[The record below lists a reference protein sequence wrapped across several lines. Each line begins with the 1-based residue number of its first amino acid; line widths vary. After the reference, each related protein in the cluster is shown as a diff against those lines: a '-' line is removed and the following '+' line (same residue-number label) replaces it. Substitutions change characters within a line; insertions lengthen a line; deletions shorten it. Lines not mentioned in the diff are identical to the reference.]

1 MLQFESKLFRE
12 QTRDF
17 LLENMVQEKWCLWL
31 NGLKSHYSTSEEKIR
46 ETLKSKFRKC
56 VMEHSQNGTLVA
68 VNKKMV
74 FKEMKDVRT
83 LLTEIGE
90 LFLCNIQVNDEIIH
104 MSAEN
109 FMILNYRVDE
119 KSIRNINLTPTMFG
133 LHNTAQTS
141 TLSLCSEFDLSDSEE
156 EEESPVQPPA
166 SFLSADSD
174 PFGLE
179 TMATANLG
187 TDENTS
193 PFEMTQCF
201 ALVKDKMQDY
211 ILKNLKKEPTEEE
224 EEEKRDTI
232 VEQKKTDKAGRK
244 KEGKNSSKSR
254 GGKRKKTNDDEEEDV
269 AGAGKKKSR
278 KESTDEKKMKKNVGQ
293 MEMRDSDMDLLTQHL
308 DAHTVGTLKSG
319 RKLINENIPK
329 INEIFLVISKY
340 VLTLKKMLKNIPY
353 KIDDKTGEII
363 LLCGGC
369 HLHCVS
375 NWNLPGPSG
384 RPAKELCGALL

>member
-17 LLENMVQEKWCLWL
+17 LLENMVQEKWCLWM
-31 NGLKSHYSTSEEKIR
+31 NGLKSHYSTNEEKIR
-46 ETLKSKFRKC
+46 DTLKSKFRKC
-56 VMEHSQNGTLVA
+56 VMEHSQNGTLIA

-74 FKEMKDVRT
+74 FKEMKNVHT

-90 LFLCNIQVNDEIIH
+90 LFLCNIQINDEIIH

-119 KSIRNINLTPTMFG
+119 KSIKNINLTPTMFG

-141 TLSLCSEFDLSDSEE
+141 TLGLISEFDLSDSEE
-156 EEESPVQPPA
+156 EEEESVVQPPA
-166 SFLSADSD
+166 SFLSSGTD

-179 TMATANLG
+179 TVATENFG
-187 TDENTS
+187 TDVNTS
-193 PFEMTQCF
+193 PFEMTGCF
-201 ALVKDKMQDY
+201 ALVKDEVHEY

-224 EEEKRDTI
+224 EEEEEKKGTI
-232 VEQKKTDKAGRK
+232 VERKTKSEKKKGN
-244 KEGKNSSKSR
+244 KNSSKGK
-254 GGKRKKTNDDEEEDV
+254 GGKRKKTGGDDGEEDLEGV
-269 AGAGKKKSR
+269 GKKKLR
-278 KESTDEKKMKKNVGQ
+278 KENTDEKKMKKNVDD

-353 KIDDKTGEII
+353 KIDDKTSEII
-363 LLCGGC
+363 LLCGDC

-375 NWNLPGPSG
+375 N
-384 RPAKELCGALL
+384 